1 MTMLEEFVKERNE
14 ALFSLDRCKIE
25 AYMKKYGELEVEE
38 IEEITE
44 NLFWANVYQAICGI
58 KDAPDE
64 LISKALMW
72 LYKNGYTVFA

>member
-14 ALFSLDRCKIE
+14 ALFSLDRNKIE
-25 AYMKKYGELEVEE
+25 AYMKKYGELEVEV
-38 IEEITE
+38 IPE

>member
-14 ALFSLDRCKIE
+14 ALFSLDLNKIE
-25 AYMKKYGELEVEE
+25 AYMKKYGQPEVEE
-38 IEEITE
+38 VPD

-64 LISKALMW
+64 LVSKALMW

>member
-1 MTMLEEFVKERNE
+1 
-14 ALFSLDRCKIE
+14 
-25 AYMKKYGELEVEE
+25 MKKYGELEVEE
-38 IEEITE
+38 IEEIPE

>member
-1 MTMLEEFVKERNE
+1 MTMLAEFVKERNE
-14 ALFSLDRCKIE
+14 ALFSLDRNKIE

-38 IEEITE
+38 IPE

>member
-14 ALFSLDRCKIE
+14 ALFSLDRNKIE
-25 AYMKKYGELEVEE
+25 AYMKKYEELEVEE
-38 IEEITE
+38 IPE